1 MPITSSTLFFSFK
14 TYYYEWTLYS
24 IINYAGPDMRC
35 YCCLELEAIIIKVSN
50 KITSSSLSASYSEN
64 KKRILLVDDEP
75 DIIGIL
81 KVGLEDNG
89 FKVDAFT
96 DPELTLSS
104 FKAST
109 YDLLLLDVRMSKL
122 NDFELYEQI
131 KKIDNNNN
139 KAKVCYITAYEI
151 NYEKIR
157 EEFPSLQVDCFI
169 KKPIEISDLV
179 RMINAELGL

>member
-1 MPITSSTLFFSFK
+1 MTSSQS
-14 TYYYEWTLYS
+14 S
-24 IINYAGPDMRC
+24 
-35 YCCLELEAIIIKVSN
+35 
-50 KITSSSLSASYSEN
+50 TSSSLSASYSEN

-96 DPELTLSS
+96 DPQEALSS
-104 FKAST
+104 FKASA
-109 YDLLLLDVRMSKL
+109 YDLLLLDVRMPKM
-122 NDFELYEQI
+122 NGFELYEQI
-131 KKIDNNNN
+131 KKIDNNNNNN

-157 EEFPSLQVDCFI
+157 EEFPSLEVSCFI
-169 KKPIEISDLV
+169 KKPIEIQDLV
-179 RMINAELGL
+179 RRINAELEEVKIDS